1 MARRLPSLNAL
12 RSFEAAA
19 RQESMTRAAAALGV
33 THGAVSRQVRGL
45 EAALGVPLLE
55 NRRGRL
61 RLTASGGRLL
71 AVLTDAFDRIA
82 DGVEAISRRDTGAV
96 TVSCLGTFAMFWL
109 IPRLH
114 RFEVAHPG
122 SIVRLTT
129 SDADLDPARGDFDV
143 AVRVGKPTDPA
154 SGERIALFDE
164 WAGPVM
170 APALARRLGAQGPSA
185 FDRMPLLHAA
195 TRPDAWADWF
205 AAHGTT
211 AADAHAGQTFEHA
224 YFMIEAA
231 RAGLG
236 AAIGFWHLVA
246 DDVSAGRLVA
256 PAGFAPTGL
265 RYVAVRPP
273 AAGAPARHFAHWLR
287 DAAAAFMLQVPPPA
301 AVRPA
306 SSPNGASRPARTPP
320 PAPHRSMSRSRGRRR
335 K

>member
-1 MARRLPSLNAL
+1 MPRRLPSLNAL

-19 RQESMTRAAAALGV
+19 RQGSMTRAATSLGV

-55 NRRGRL
+55 NRQGRL
-61 RLTASGGRLL
+61 RLTAAGGRLV

-82 DGVEAISRRDTGAV
+82 DGVSAVVRRDAGEV
-96 TVSCLGTFAMFWL
+96 TVSCLGTFAMLWL

-114 RFEVAHPG
+114 RFEAAHPG

-129 SDADLDPARGDFDV
+129 SDADLDPVRGDFDV
-143 AVRVGKPTDPA
+143 AVRVGRPA
-154 SGERIALFDE
+154 DFASADRLALFDE

-170 APALARRLGAQGPSA
+170 VPALARRLDARGAAAMG
-185 FDRMPLLHAA
+185 RLPLLHAA
-195 TRPDAWADWF
+195 TRPGAWADWL
-205 AAHGTT
+205 AAAG
-211 AADAHAGQTFEHA
+211 AAAPDAHAGQTFEHA

-246 DDVSAGRLVA
+246 DDVRAGRLVA

-265 RYVAVRPP
+265 RYVAVCPR
-273 AAGAPARHFAHWLR
+273 AAGEPARNFAHWLR
-287 DAAAAFMLQVPPPA
+287 DAAAGFMAQDPPPA
-301 AVRPA
+301 GVP
-306 SSPNGASRPARTPP
+306 SGASRRGRTPP
-320 PAPHRSMSRSRGRRR
+320 RVPHPPTSRSRARRHR
-335 K
+335 